1 MVKWTL
7 AILMA
12 LPWQTLL
19 QKTSAEN
26 QTRADKHLSQ
36 LGRVSG
42 GGHSPRSTDD
52 FHTDTTA
59 DYLFGFKEEVGE
71 EGGR

>member
-7 AILMA
+7 AILMS

-19 QKTSAEN
+19 QKTSAKK
-26 QTRADKHLSQ
+26 QARADKHLSQ
-36 LGRVSG
+36 IGRVLG
-42 GGHSPRSTDD
+42 GGHPLGSTDD
-52 FHTDTTA
+52 FHIDTTA